1 MNVLQDKTKKQSKS
15 TSLGVESNAFLNKE
29 SIIRQQT
36 TTHSTGWGMKSYIE
50 QTRTSIF
57 YIYIE
62 ISYQNLTRQWSFFLY
77 MIIWLQII
85 LFKNHLLT
93 QVWLILIVSPSL
105 VPVSP
110 TAKLM
115 LLKSG

>member
-15 TSLGVESNAFLNKE
+15 TSLGVESNAFLNKG

-36 TTHSTGWGMKSYIE
+36 TTYSTGWGMKSYIE

-62 ISYQNLTRQWSFFLY
+62 ISYQNLTRQWSFF
-77 MIIWLQII
+77 I
-85 LFKNHLLT
+85 FDT
-93 QVWLILIVSPSL
+93 
-105 VPVSP
+105 
-110 TAKLM
+110 
-115 LLKSG
+115 

>member
-29 SIIRQQT
+29 SIIRQQR
-36 TTHSTGWGMKSYIE
+36 TTHSTEWGMKSYIE

-62 ISYQNLTRQWSFFLY
+62 ISYQNLTRQWSFFFIYDY
-77 MIIWLQII
+77 MAT
-85 LFKNHLLT
+85 NHS
-93 QVWLILIVSPSL
+93 I
-105 VPVSP
+105 
-110 TAKLM
+110 
-115 LLKSG
+115 